1 MSDERDPLAWVAKA
15 EEDYALARAS
25 IRHKPLLAYGACFHA
40 QQCAE
45 KYLKA
50 MLVAR
55 EQTFPRIHDL
65 LRLNALAETAGIALP
80 VDMTQ
85 LDKLSFYAVLTRYP
99 GETPTSEEAR
109 EAVKIAQEV
118 RRFARRTLGLRR

>member
-1 MSDERDPLAWVAKA
+1 MSDERDPSAWVAKA
-15 EEDYALARAS
+15 EEDYAVARACA
-25 IRHKPLLAYGACFHA
+25 RHKPVWAYGACFHA

-50 MLVAR
+50 ILVAR
-55 EQTFPRIHDL
+55 EQSFPRIHDL
-65 LRLNALAETAGIALP
+65 LRLSALSEAAGIALP
-80 VDMTQ
+80 MDTTR
-85 LDKLSFYAVLTRYP
+85 LDTLSFYAVLTRYP
-99 GETPTSEEAR
+99 GETPTLDEAR